1 MAKDIEKIIEDSV
14 VPEMEYV
21 KTKQKSAEREVPEVV
36 LPKTKAEMYR
46 EAKGRLGQKTSAVSK
61 AYDTGK
67 RNGKQSKKQT
77 GKSTDIKTVEL
88 ETVAAADL
96 PTAKTRDRTATSA
109 RTTDYGRSVTYSRTN
124 TYERFETSERTTTYE
139 RAMLSRRI
147 CNEPKW
153 VGSADELVPFAWRKP
168 LIQNVAKPSR
178 FYRAAV
184 RDGKA
189 VMLPAPRDK

>member
-61 AYDTGK
+61 AYDTKKRGK
-67 RNGKQSKKQT
+67 PPKKQT
-77 GKSTDIKTVEL
+77 EKPIDVKTVEL
-88 ETVAAADL
+88 ESAAAADV
-96 PTAKTRDRTATSA
+96 PATKTRDRTKTVTRATN
-109 RTTDYGRSVTYSRTN
+109 YGRSAAYSRTD
-124 TYERFETSERTTTYE
+124 TYERTPTIERTTTYE
-139 RAMLSRRI
+139 RAMLSKRI
-147 CNEPKW
+147 CDEPKW

-168 LIQNVAKPSR
+168 LIQNVAKPSK
-178 FYRAAV
+178 FYRTAV